1 MQRLEANEEAIEQ
14 SQKVAEGERAER
26 KRLTKM
32 LKAKTAEL
40 KEKVK
45 EALTPMGIYRYYPI
59 TDETT
64 PR

>member
-32 LKAKTAEL
+32 LKTKTAEL

-45 EALTPMGIYRYYPI
+45 EAGLPLKERVKK
-59 TDETT
+59 ELE
-64 PR
+64 RRLN